1 MHSETD
7 VPAAYDIGG
16 QHWVKDAPGF
26 AEAIAQAFEQ
36 RLRPRCL
43 CGRNPD
49 GQGLEMYVARILNGY
64 IVKRMPNTGSQH
76 ATHCPS
82 YEPPAEF
89 SGLGLL
95 LGTAIVEN
103 PATGQTTLKLDF
115 SMTKLPGRSKLPTAA
130 SASSR
135 VVSQGPKLGLRA
147 LLHYLWDQAELTHWQ
162 PGFAGRRSWG
172 TVRKHLLRAA
182 ENKLTH
188 GHALVDSLY
197 IPEVFS
203 VEQREAIAARRLR
216 QWAHAQPQPG
226 RPQHLMVMVAEVKE
240 ILPSRYGH
248 KAMFKHLPDQPFAL
262 DEPLYRRLGRCF
274 EQELSTWSA
283 EPDLHL
289 IMAATFRVDEASVP
303 GIVEISLMLTTA
315 QWLPVDDAWDRELV
329 GALVRNG
336 RRFIKGL
343 RYNGAPGQH
352 LIAASLL
359 DCGGAPWPLL
369 IARKRDHCERLQ
381 PECLPQT
388 YPADAPLWHWSPS
401 DGNMPALPPKQRQHP
416 ANPLPQHLQADPN
429 AFSRDPDAVPSPGPG
444 DAACSGAWT
453 R

>member
-7 VPAAYDIGG
+7 VPVAYDLGG
-16 QHWVKDAPGF
+16 QHWVKDSLGF

-43 CGRNPD
+43 CQRNPD
-49 GQGLEMYVARILNGY
+49 GQGIEMYVARILNGY

-89 SGLGLL
+89 SGLGQLV
-95 LGTAIVEN
+95 GTAIVEN

-115 SMTKLPGRSKLPTAA
+115 PLTKLPGRSKLPAAA
-130 SASSR
+130 SASSS
-135 VVSQGPKLGLRA
+135 VVSQGSKLSLRA
-147 LLHYLWDQAELTHWQ
+147 LLQYLWDQAELTHWQ

-172 TVRKHLLRAA
+172 TVRKHLLQAA
-182 ENKLTH
+182 ENKRTH
-188 GHALVDSLY
+188 GHALLDSLY
-197 IPEVFS
+197 IPEVFA

-216 QWAHAQPQPG
+216 QWALAQPQPG
-226 RPQHLMVMVAEVKE
+226 QPQPLMVMMAEVKE
-240 ILPSRYGH
+240 IVPSRYGH
-248 KAMFKHLPDQPFAL
+248 KAIFKHLPDQPFAL

-274 EQELSTWSA
+274 EKELSAWSA

-289 IMAATFRVDEASVP
+289 IMAATFRADETSVP
-303 GIVEISLMLTTA
+303 GIVEISLILTTA

-359 DCGGAPWPLL
+359 DCGAAPWPLL
-369 IARKRDHCERLQ
+369 IDRKHGQCARLQ
-381 PECLPQT
+381 PECLPHT
-388 YPADAPLWHWSPS
+388 SPGDTALWHWSPS
-401 DGNMPALPPKQRQHP
+401 DVTMPALPPKQLRHP
-416 ANPLPQHLQADPN
+416 ATPLP
-429 AFSRDPDAVPSPGPG
+429 
-444 DAACSGAWT
+444 
-453 R
+453 